1 MTGSRPA
8 AARFTGAAFLLLAA
22 APAFAQR
29 IGQGTGTEVPVWR
42 VLGALALCLAL
53 AVAAAYLLKRRLGGS
68 LPLAMGRARR
78 LQLLET
84 LRLSHQVDICLVSC
98 DGAEFL
104 VAASAQGAT
113 TINPSLAPPPAAPA
127 GDEEAAR

>member
-1 MTGSRPA
+1 MTAFRPGA
-8 AARFTGAAFLLLAA
+8 VRIAGAAFLLLAA

-53 AVAAAYLLKRRLGGS
+53 AVAAAYFLRRRLGGS
-68 LPLAMGRARR
+68 LPLAIGRTRR
-78 LQLLET
+78 LQLVET
-84 LRLSHQVDICLVSC
+84 LRLSHQIDICLVSC

-104 VAASAQGAT
+104 LAASAHGAA
-113 TINPSLAPPPAAPA
+113 TIILALPPSPATP
-127 GDEEAAR
+127 EPEPEQ

>member
-1 MTGSRPA
+1 MTAVRL
-8 AARFTGAAFLLLAA
+8 GASWIAGAFFLLLCA

-29 IGQGTGTEVPVWR
+29 LGQGTGTEVPVWR

-53 AVAAAYLLKRRLGGS
+53 AVAAAYVLRRRLGGS
-68 LPLAMGRARR
+68 LPLNIGRTRR
-78 LQLLET
+78 LQLVET
-84 LRLSHQVDICLVSC
+84 LRLSHHIDLCLVSC

-113 TINPSLAPPPAAPA
+113 TIKPSLPPGPTPEPEP
-127 GDEEAAR
+127 GP

>member
-1 MTGSRPA
+1 MTALRRA
-8 AARFTGAAFLLLAA
+8 AAIIAGAALLCLAA

-29 IGQGTGTEVPVWR
+29 LGQGTGTEVPIWR

-53 AVAAAYLLKRRLGGS
+53 AVAAAYFLRRRLNGS

-78 LQLLET
+78 RLQLVET

-104 VAASAQGAT
+104 VAATQQGAT
-113 TINPSLAPPPAAPA
+113 AINPNLPGPPGAQAE
-127 GDEEAAR
+127 EEAP

>member
-1 MTGSRPA
+1 MTGLRSA
-8 AARFTGAAFLLLAA
+8 AARVAGGAFLLCAA

-29 IGQGTGTEVPVWR
+29 LGQGTGTEVPIWR

-53 AVAAAYLLKRRLGGS
+53 AVAAAYFLRRRMGGAM
-68 LPLAMGRARR
+68 PLAMGRVRR
-78 LQLLET
+78 LQLVET
-84 LRLSHQVDICLVSC
+84 LRLSHQVDVCLVRC

-113 TINPSLAPPPAAPA
+113 TINPALAPPTATTAE
-127 GDEEAAR
+127 EEAA